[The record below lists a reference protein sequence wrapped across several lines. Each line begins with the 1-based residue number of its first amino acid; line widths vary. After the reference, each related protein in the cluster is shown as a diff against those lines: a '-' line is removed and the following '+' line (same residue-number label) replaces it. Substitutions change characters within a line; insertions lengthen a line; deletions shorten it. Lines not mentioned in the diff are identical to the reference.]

1 VSQTLF
7 VALQTRAQFK
17 QQFAKVLA
25 MYYYSFA
32 GFGAVTGIFLLLV
45 FALLQWLHIPSG
57 SFIDWVI
64 AIAIFEWLLL
74 IVTVPWNI
82 HFEAKEVLA
91 QGAESAKKNIAVDRE
106 QLEYVTVLASRSLWV
121 AVALHLLSA
130 IALYALAATGIS
142 AIGYLSSG
150 AALLLTLLRPAVRGY
165 QYLASRL
172 IAIRSDF
179 LHPREDILEL
189 RSRFAELES
198 TVKNLTDK
206 LDSTKPASWSAVQE
220 RKREAIEIQLTNL
233 AASLENLRS
242 TNQAEH
248 ITLARN
254 AESAIAQFSA
264 DGQFLNHVR
273 EIIRF
278 FKET

>member
-1 VSQTLF
+1 
-7 VALQTRAQFK
+7 
-17 QQFAKVLA
+17 

-45 FALLQWLHIPSG
+45 FAILQWLHIPSG

-91 QGAESAKKNIAVDRE
+91 QGAESTKKNIAVDRG

-130 IALYALAATGIS
+130 IALYGLAATGIS

-150 AALLLTLLRPAVRGY
+150 AALLLTLLRPAIRGY
-165 QYLASRL
+165 QYLAQRL
-172 IAIRSDF
+172 TAIRGEF
-179 LHPREDILEL
+179 LHPRADIVEL
-189 RSRFAELES
+189 RNRFADLES
-198 TVKNLTDK
+198 TVRNLADK
-206 LDSTKPASWSAVQE
+206 FNSDDRTSWAAIQE
-220 RKREAIEIQLTNL
+220 REREALRRDLTNL
-233 AASLENLRS
+233 TAGLEHLRS

-248 ITLARN
+248 VTLARN
-254 AESAIAQFSA
+254 AESAIAQLTD

-273 EIIRF
+273 EILRF
-278 FKET
+278 FKEA

>member
-1 VSQTLF
+1 
-7 VALQTRAQFK
+7 
-17 QQFAKVLA
+17 
-25 MYYYSFA
+25 MYYTFA

-45 FALLQWLHIPSG
+45 FAILQWLHVPAG

-91 QGAESAKKNIAVDRE
+91 QAAESTKKNIAVDRE
-106 QLEYVTVLASRSLWV
+106 QVKYVTVLVSRSLF
-121 AVALHLLSA
+121 AAIALHLFSA

-150 AALLLTLLRPAVRGY
+150 AALLLTVLRPAIRGY
-165 QYLASRL
+165 QYLAQRL
-172 IAIRSDF
+172 TTIRSQF
-179 LHPREDILEL
+179 LYPREDIVEL
-189 RSRFAELES
+189 RSRFAGLES
-198 TVKNLTDK
+198 TVRDLTNQLSSDN
-206 LDSTKPASWSAVQE
+206 PNSWVAVQNRE
-220 RKREAIEIQLTNL
+220 QEAIRRELTTVS
-233 AASLENLRS
+233 ASLQSLQA

-248 ITLARN
+248 TKLRRD
-254 AESAIAQFSA
+254 AESAIAQLTD

-278 FKET
+278 FKES

>member
-1 VSQTLF
+1 
-7 VALQTRAQFK
+7 
-17 QQFAKVLA
+17 
-25 MYYYSFA
+25 MYYTFA

-45 FALLQWLHIPSG
+45 FAILQWLHVPAG

-91 QGAESAKKNIAVDRE
+91 QAAESTKKNIAVDRE
-106 QLEYVTVLASRSLWV
+106 QLQYVTVLVSRSLF
-121 AVALHLLSA
+121 AAIALHLFSA
-130 IALYALAATGIS
+130 IALYTLAATGIS

-150 AALLLTLLRPAVRGY
+150 AALLLTVLRPAIRGY
-165 QYLASRL
+165 QYLAQRL
-172 IAIRSDF
+172 TTIRSQF
-179 LHPREDILEL
+179 LYPREDIVEL
-189 RSRFAELES
+189 RSRFAMLES
-198 TVKNLTDK
+198 TVRDLTNQLSPDN
-206 LDSTKPASWSAVQE
+206 PNSWVAVQNRE
-220 RKREAIEIQLTNL
+220 REAIRRELTTVS
-233 AASLENLRS
+233 ASLQSLQA

-248 ITLARN
+248 TKLARD
-254 AESAIAQFSA
+254 AESAIAQLTD

-278 FKET
+278 FKES